1 MTIINCIKKNNINF
15 RKKNILYQS
24 NYSKKELTSTFS
36 TSADDILC
44 FVAQLR
50 AVWPVSRHSSQK
62 GRPLALSAPTAGSE
76 PIHNLVKQSSRLAF
90 WLIFLERV
98 ILNVLSLLLLLS
110 SPFSDS
116 LFSPLPPLCLTS
128 WGAWANNLWR
138 VGVIDIQV
146 ILSNRWI

>member
-50 AVWPVSRHSSQK
+50 WVWPVSRHSSQK
-62 GRPLALSAPTAGSE
+62 GRPLARSAPTAGSE

-90 WLIFLERV
+90 WLIFLESYSVSPQPLVVTLQPFFRQ
-98 ILNVLSLLLLLS
+98 SLQPPAPIMFDKLRSMSQQLMES
-110 SPFSDS
+110 WSD
-116 LFSPLPPLCLTS
+116 
-128 WGAWANNLWR
+128 
-138 VGVIDIQV
+138 
-146 ILSNRWI
+146 